1 MISAASVVAIH
12 TASTRAGLTDPEY
25 RALLARIGA
34 GYGLTVHSCKDLPQ
48 NLVGEV
54 IDEIKRNAVK
64 RKGWQEG
71 QIATA
76 RKYQILA
83 GMDDQDLRIIIREVS
98 GQLNEQ
104 SPKLTQHHFDR
115 LMVRLE
121 MRVAEAVEAGTA
133 AWPPGFKPCY
143 WRLRNQAG
151 HINHRQSREIRE
163 LWENLVTYLPE
174 TDRTEA
180 YLLAIAK
187 HGCGRK
193 VESIHRLTG
202 WQASNVIDALKD
214 RLRHAMAKD
223 CPI

>member
-83 GMDDQDLRIIIREVS
+83 GMDDQDLRIDGAAGDAGGRGCRGGEGCMAV
-98 GQLNEQ
+98 
-104 SPKLTQHHFDR
+104 KLR
-115 LMVRLE
+115 PL
-121 MRVAEAVEAGTA
+121 
-133 AWPPGFKPCY
+133 
-143 WRLRNQAG
+143 
-151 HINHRQSREIRE
+151 
-163 LWENLVTYLPE
+163 
-174 TDRTEA
+174 
-180 YLLAIAK
+180 LLARQK
-187 HGCGRK
+187 
-193 VESIHRLTG
+193 
-202 WQASNVIDALKD
+202 
-214 RLRHAMAKD
+214 
-223 CPI
+223 